1 MTMSSPIIH
10 GISLTPLT
18 QCSHW
23 FSALD
28 IIAIKMKC
36 CNEFYAC
43 ISCHAALTKH
53 NTEVWKKDERGE
65 KALFCGSCKSVLS
78 IEEYMAGDG
87 KCEEG
92 NEKERE
98 VESRCP
104 KCNAGWNPGCKN
116 HWNLYF
122 EI

>member
-1 MTMSSPIIH
+1 MSSPIVH
-10 GISLTPLT
+10 GVSITPLT

-43 ISCHAALTKH
+43 ISCHAALAKH
-53 NTEVWKKDERGE
+53 NTKVWTKEERDEE
-65 KALFCGSCKSVLS
+65 AVFCGGCKSVLS

-92 NEKERE
+92 
-98 VESRCP
+98 SRCP

-116 HWNLYF
+116 HWSLYF